1 MKRNTHLDR
10 TRNTPR
16 YISKYHDAQYNQIQ
30 GANDDDKQ
38 GNKLVGNSTFPV
50 KELSRT
56 ITNNMM
62 NLMSNFMNRPVLPV
76 HPFQQHAMNIPIMST
91 FPVPNYYNFK

>member
-1 MKRNTHLDR
+1 MKKNTHLDR

-16 YISKYHDAQYNQIQ
+16 YVSKHHDAQCNQIQ

-38 GNKLVGNSTFPV
+38 GNKLVGNSAFPV
-50 KELSRT
+50 KELSET

-62 NLMSNFMNRPVLPV
+62 ILMSNFMNRPVLPV
-76 HPFQQHAMNIPIMST
+76 HLCQQHAMNIPIMST